1 MNDARLPTSG
11 HFKIYQTVDQSG
23 RRSSTY
29 RAYLPKEFALG
40 HTDQLHICTNAIARK
55 IELTRLADGTLQ
67 ATGVVL
73 QSVLPGSSNTSVVAR
88 KEIILACGALRTPQ
102 VLMLRCER

>member
-23 RRSSTY
+23 HRSSTY